1 MKEWE
6 KESFIA
12 LILIHAYPCPPG
24 TTRLFIATHVFWWGT
39 ASNDVSSDE
48 TTKTNK
54 QTIKKTNM
62 TQPAELDWGCH
73 ATTIAWRRRLWDSY
87 SSSVIKY
94 PTFSLGYF
102 HSSLFFFIF
111 KHVRSTIVWIL
122 FLAMAESNLP
132 TTGEELEVKNE
143 FPATG
148 EKTQQGKN

>member
-1 MKEWE
+1 M
-6 KESFIA
+6 
-12 LILIHAYPCPPG
+12 LIHAYRVQLGCLLQLTYFDEGQPW
-24 TTRLFIATHVFWWGT
+24 TTFHQMRQR
-39 ASNDVSSDE
+39 
-48 TTKTNK
+48 KQTNK

-132 TTGEELEVKNE
+132 TTGKELEVKNE

-148 EKTQQGKN
+148 EKTQQGKT